1 MKRLTTIIFMATVF
15 ICCKKETQITNPQ
28 SGNYLARITSVNY
41 GYKED
46 FSYNNELLK
55 TYSIDIYGTGPIV
68 YEVHYDLEK
77 RPTHI
82 NKNGIEIAWFFYHY
96 NAISLKV
103 DDGTT
108 DSLFYALDHSAK
120 ITRLEKYDD
129 FHGTMLKNAHNRYR
143 YENDNLVEISSTEY
157 EPNGRIKLK
166 FIESA
171 IYDNER
177 NAFETPHAN
186 AVLFE
191 FLFQHIPSRIFTVNS
206 QNNIAQLASTHPS
219 DGYTFSQTIV
229 EFNAASQ
236 PIEIR
241 FVKSQYGFTD
251 EDTELYTYHE

>member
-1 MKRLTTIIFMATVF
+1 MKTTILIIPLALLLTN
-15 ICCKKETQITNPQ
+15 CKKETQITIPQ
-28 SGNYLARITSVNY
+28 TNNYLTRITSVNY
-41 GYKED
+41 GYKEE
-46 FSYNNELLK
+46 FSYDNELLK
-55 TYSIDIYGTGPIV
+55 TYSVDIYGTGPIV
-68 YEVHYDLEK
+68 YEVHYDLEQ
-77 RPTHI
+77 RPIHI
-82 NKNGIEIAWFFYHY
+82 NKNDIEIASFFYNT

-103 DDGTT
+103 DEGTA
-108 DSLFYALDHSAK
+108 DSLFYTLDHSAK

-166 FIESA
+166 FIVSA

-191 FLFQHIPSRIFTVNS
+191 FLFQHIPSRLFTANS
-206 QNNIAQLASTHPS
+206 QNNITRLESTHPS
-219 DGYTFSQTIV
+219 DGYTYSQTIG
-229 EFNAASQ
+229 FNAVSK

-241 FVKSQYGFTD
+241 FIKNQYGFTD
-251 EDTELYTYHE
+251 EDTELYTYRE